1 MITHILVFV
10 LGFIVGRKF
19 IIRSK
24 QINESFRDNIDNYMK
39 SLR

>member
-10 LGFIVGRKF
+10 LGFIVGGKF

-24 QINESFRDNIDNYMK
+24 QINESFKDTIDNYMK
-39 SLR
+39 SLE